1 MEGGRA
7 YFWLIIKG
15 MQVKEKSSNGAKKG
29 QFVFAKKIQ
38 NSNFLSFWF
47 SFFSTVYKSEKYRH
61 SPSIGSCHDPHN
73 LSIWGVQWIGEFWVG
88 RAGANFSWYKRIIH
102 VWQMLTSIIKIKSI
116 TQNII
121 LLISSWS
128 SFFLVICKIYKQFIY
143 TAEKGL

>member
-1 MEGGRA
+1 MVQKRA
-7 YFWLIIKG
+7 NLFLPRKT
-15 MQVKEKSSNGAKKG
+15 
-29 QFVFAKKIQ
+29 KIQ
-38 NSNFLSFWF
+38 IFCLFDFL
-47 SFFSTVYKSEKYRH
+47 FFSTVYKSEKYRH